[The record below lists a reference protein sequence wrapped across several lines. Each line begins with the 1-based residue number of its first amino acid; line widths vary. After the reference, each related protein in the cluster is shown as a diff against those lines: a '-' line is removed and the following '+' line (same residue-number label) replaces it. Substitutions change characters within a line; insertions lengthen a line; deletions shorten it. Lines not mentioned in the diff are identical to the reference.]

1 MSKTKKIKNPKISTD
16 WTPVALGIILAAVG
30 VAFILLREY
39 ITYIGIAVGALVCTG
54 AIVLAT
60 LTFTGKRSGAAFIF
74 KIIFSV
80 CSLATGVVTIVCNA
94 GATMIICLIFSGAIA
109 IDGAIKFGNS
119 IQARKY
125 TVYGRTI
132 SLILALITTVAAM
145 FVIRFI
151 SKEKIVEF
159 SIALGAC
166 FVLDG
171 FCNIIIPFLKS
182 RINSAISKDLVNKT
196 REVVAEEQ
204 RRKEEAEENERAA
217 AETAEEIDAEDLT
230 KEEGVSEPT
239 EDIENFTEETE
250 HVEETEGESADELEP
265 EAEVVKTQ
273 TKSTEEDSD
282 EGAEALPDDEIE
294 EVSEDS
300 EQPPEEETQ
309 EPTEQTEESQT
320 ETTVEVTEEAEKKD

>member
-16 WTPVALGIILAAVG
+16 WTPIALGLIFAAVG
-30 VAFILLREY
+30 VALIFLREY

-94 GATMIICLIFSGAIA
+94 GATMIICLIFAGAIA

-204 RRKEEAEENERAA
+204 RREDEQKRKEEEAENERMTA
-217 AETAEEIDAEDLT
+217 AETAEEIEVDESTEEEEFAEPTEDSEDMPEEAEPLEDAVNDGDNDQETEAVEIETETVEEAADEAAELT
-230 KEEGVSEPT
+230 KEEVADSA
-239 EDIENFTEETE
+239 EETAE
-250 HVEETEGESADELEP
+250 EVAEPETPAETVEE
-265 EAEVVKTQ
+265 
-273 TKSTEEDSD
+273 SD
-282 EGAEALPDDEIE
+282 TDG
-294 EVSEDS
+294 
-300 EQPPEEETQ
+300 
-309 EPTEQTEESQT
+309 EES
-320 ETTVEVTEEAEKKD
+320 EKKD